1 MTDQVFSGYCD
12 IHRFGHGPRGC
23 PLCSRERRQA
33 NRKEERGV
41 LKWSA
46 LALGPLVLLL
56 AWLAL
61 PSGKPPDLRLDPSP
75 YRASIETLE
84 SVLFHGDVLTEDDR
98 DLVARAA
105 EALYRDL
112 DTGPLRET
120 PRGKLVEELRVFLYM
135 TAFEARGVPQARLD
149 LLPTRQR
156 WETFRQAT
164 FLPAPWFLGSS
175 QVLDAAQAK
184 AAEPQPPRDA
194 TRYRQV
200 LDQLRSM
207 ANLVEFDNNQI
218 PERGAPSTSR
228 EAQAFAETVARA
240 KPDAADLRERFP
252 DYNQATYGTDWR
264 RAWECLNSAVSH
276 IRELPGP
283 RRDGYVYRQSLSGL
297 FASLECAQSALDG
310 LGV

>member
-1 MTDQVFSGYCD
+1 MTHQVFSGYCD

-23 PLCSRERRQA
+23 PVCSRERRQTD
-33 NRKEERGV
+33 RKEERRV

-61 PSGKPPDLRLDPSP
+61 PSGKPSDLRLDPSP
-75 YRASIETLE
+75 YRAGIETLE

-135 TAFEARGVPQARLD
+135 TAFEAREVAQARLD
-149 LLPTRQR
+149 LLPTRRR

-194 TRYRQV
+194 KRYREA
-200 LDQLRSM
+200 LDQLRSI

-218 PERGAPSTSR
+218 PEGGTHATSR
-228 EAQAFAETVARA
+228 EARAFAETLARA
-240 KPDAADLRERFP
+240 KPEVADLRERFP
-252 DYNQATYGTDWR
+252 DFNQAPYGTDWLE
-264 RAWECLNSAVSH
+264 AWKCMDYAASH
-276 IRELPGP
+276 IRQLTPPPGQ
-283 RRDGYVYRQSLSGL
+283 GNVYRQSLGVL
-297 FASLECAQSALDG
+297 FSSLECAQSALDR